1 MIRKAKISDL
11 DGIAEIY
18 DKIHTLEEA
27 GKISTGWIR
36 GVYPTRDTA
45 KKALERGDMFVT
57 VNGAKVVAS
66 AVINHFQ
73 DEIYAKCESWS
84 INAKEDEVMVIHTL
98 TVDPDESSK
107 GVGRAFV
114 KFYEKY
120 AKEKGCKTLRLDT
133 NEKNARARALYKSLG
148 YRETGAFPCEFN
160 GIPGVNLV
168 LFEKNI

>member
-11 DGIAEIY
+11 DGISKIY

-36 GVYPTRDTA
+36 DVYPTKDTA
-45 KKALERGDMFVT
+45 KTALGRGDMFVT
-57 VNGAKVVAS
+57 VSGAKVIAS
-66 AVINHFQ
+66 AVINSFQ
-73 DEIYAKCESWS
+73 DETYAKCEKWS
-84 INAKEDEVMVIHTL
+84 VDAKEDEVMVIHTL

-114 KFYEKY
+114 AFYEKY

-133 NEKNARARALYKSLG
+133 NEKNERARALYKSLG
-148 YRETGAFPCEFN
+148 YRETGVFPCEFN